1 MKNLQFVIFFV
12 INCFRV
18 QFKEKMESINF
29 KIISALM
36 TKLDETKDE
45 QVDQNEDY
53 NEQKEE

>member
-1 MKNLQFVIFFV
+1 
-12 INCFRV
+12 
-18 QFKEKMESINF
+18 MESINF

-45 QVDQNEDY
+45 QVDQNDDY

>member
-45 QVDQNEDY
+45 QVDQNDDY

>member
-1 MKNLQFVIFFV
+1 VKNLQFVIFFV

-45 QVDQNEDY
+45 QVDQNDDY